1 MRNILLFIAA
11 ATVAAA
17 SAIMPY
23 KPMLKEGREWLV
35 GEGVPGFSLLDSC
48 HVKCISDTVVDGKI
62 IHRWYGNSLEE
73 HDKYAGFIIDWEL
86 YEKDGA
92 IHAFNSK
99 NRLSQKLIDF
109 NMTVGDTCH
118 WESRHGNGMVVIA
131 DDSISVRG
139 NVYRRLK
146 LQTPGQPLLVMT
158 WVEGIGFDRFSPL
171 EPAGSCFN
179 DYRWVMSV
187 WDNGECVFTE
197 DDFNAPAITSGVITA
212 EAERP
217 ADNRIYDLMGREIH
231 NPQPGTVY
239 IRNGKKYVRSTK

>member
-1 MRNILLFIAA
+1 MRNILLLIAA
-11 ATVAAA
+11 ATVAVA

-35 GEGVPGFSLLDSC
+35 GTGVPGFTLRDSC

-73 HDKYAGFIIDWEL
+73 HDKDAGFTIDWKL

-92 IHAFNSK
+92 VYAFSIK
-99 NRLSQKLIDF
+99 NHISQKLIDF

-118 WESRHGNGMVVIA
+118 WDGLVGDGMVVIV
-131 DDSISVRG
+131 DDSILVRG
-139 NVYRRLK
+139 STYRRLK
-146 LQTPGQPLLVMT
+146 LKKPNRSTGMT
-158 WVEGIGFDRFSPL
+158 WVEGIGFDKFEPLDHVSSYFSD
-171 EPAGSCFN
+171 FT
-179 DYRWVMSV
+179 WVMSV

-231 NPQPGTVY
+231 DPQPGTVY

>member
-1 MRNILLFIAA
+1 MKKIYFLTASLIF
-11 ATVAAA
+11 TVAA

-23 KPMLKEGREWLV
+23 KPILKEGRVWEIAD
-35 GEGVPGFSLLDSC
+35 GVPGVYIEPTSEMK
-48 HVKCISDTVVDGKI
+48 VISDTVIDGKSI
-62 IHRWYGNSLEE
+62 KKVRRSYQSE
-73 HDKYAGFIIDWEL
+73 YSIDYYI
-86 YEKDGA
+86 YEKGGA
-92 IHAFNSK
+92 IYQYDHESNKSFK
-99 NRLSQKLIDF
+99 FMDF

-118 WESRHGNGMVVIA
+118 WKGLQGDGMVVIA

-146 LQTPGQPLLVMT
+146 LKKPNRSTGMT
-158 WVEGIGFDRFSPL
+158 WVEGIGFDKFEPLYSIDAPFSVFTWTL
-171 EPAGSCFN
+171 
-179 DYRWVMSV
+179 SV

-231 NPQPGTVY
+231 DPQPGTVY
-239 IRNGKKYVRSTK
+239 IRNGKKYVMSTK